1 MAINSEEKRRS
12 AVFPLLWWL
21 RSLPTAD
28 ATIDE
33 GDRGH
38 VVGTYSGFGG
48 GAPPAPTAPDLS
60 NLSARQI
67 LKLIHDAS
75 YELLKIT
82 DEGEANSTVTYP
94 VDGDQ
99 IWKRVYD
106 PTTGAITI
114 RRV

>member
-48 GAPPAPTAPDLS
+48 GAPPSPVATDLS
-60 NLSARQI
+60 TLSARQI
-67 LKLIHDAS
+67 LKLIYDAS

-82 DEGEANSTVTYP
+82 DEGEADTTVTYP
-94 VDGDQ
+94 TNVDM

-106 PTTGAITI
+106 PTTGAITV